1 MDLANTCKT
10 IGSESVVVV
19 EEEEEEEAND
29 RKMLVR

>member
-10 IGSESVVVV
+10 IGSGSVVVV
-19 EEEEEEEAND
+19 EEEEEEAND

>member
-19 EEEEEEEAND
+19 EEEEEAND

>member
-19 EEEEEEEAND
+19 EEEEEEAND